1 MKVSDKDPKIMSLD
15 VIQKQHHIQRVI
27 DVTDTAREI
36 GLVSDLT
43 IYMSEFVWQHFIVW
57 NNEDNKLFG
66 AQESQQKRL
75 ENILTDAIRLIVV
88 SKKERHESLY
98 FNRSIM
104 VRSFEFVAVPETI
117 LFKLNYAYDQNG
129 KICLVIHSRKL

>member
-43 IYMSEFVWQHFIVW
+43 IYVSEFVWQHFIVW

>member
-15 VIQKQHHIQRVI
+15 VIQKQYHIQRVM

-43 IYMSEFVWQHFIVW
+43 IYVSDFVWQHYIVW
-57 NNEDNKLFG
+57 NNEDNKFFG

-75 ENILTDAIRLIVV
+75 ENILTDVVRLITI
-88 SKKERHESLY
+88 SKEEYQPLY
-98 FNRSIM
+98 FNRSIK

-129 KICLVIHSRKL
+129 EICLVVHSQKL

>member
-43 IYMSEFVWQHFIVW
+43 IYVSEFVWQHFIVW

-75 ENILTDAIRLIVV
+75 ENILTDALRLIVV